1 MRKGARTSVG
11 RGRFITLEG
20 GEGVGK
26 STNLQYVAD
35 RMRAL
40 GVDLVVTREPGGTPL
55 AEAIRRLLLD
65 VRDEPVAPMTEL
77 LLVFA
82 SRAQHLARVIEPAL
96 ERGAWVLCD
105 RFTDATFA
113 YQGAGR
119 GLDERVIAELE
130 SLVQRSLQPDLTL
143 YLDLDPDQAMARLDS
158 RERDRFERE
167 DAGFFRRVRAGYLAR
182 AARHPRMRIVDA
194 TGDLATVQSRLGA
207 VLDSFVAEY
216 GR

>member
-1 MRKGARTSVG
+1 MSAGARTSVG

-20 GEGVGK
+20 GEGAGK
-26 STNLQYVAD
+26 STNLQYLAERV
-35 RMRAL
+35 RSL
-40 GVDLVVTREPGGTPL
+40 GVEVVVTREPGGTPL
-55 AEAIRRLLLD
+55 AEAIRDLLLG
-65 VRDEPVAPMTEL
+65 VRDEPVAPMAEL

-119 GLDERVIAELE
+119 GLDEHAIAELE

-143 YLDLDPDQAMARLDS
+143 YLDIDPDQAMARLDR

-167 DAGFFRRVRAGYLAR
+167 DADFFRRVRAGYLAR
-182 AARHPRMRIVDA
+182 AARHPRMKVVDA
-194 TGDLATVQSRLGA
+194 TGDLATVRSRLAA
-207 VLDSFVAEY
+207 VLDGFVAEC